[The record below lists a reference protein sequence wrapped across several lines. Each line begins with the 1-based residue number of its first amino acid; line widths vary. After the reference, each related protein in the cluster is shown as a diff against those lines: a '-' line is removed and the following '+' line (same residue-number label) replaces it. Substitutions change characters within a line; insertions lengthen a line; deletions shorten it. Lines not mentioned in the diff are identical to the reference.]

1 MEVTKAMFSEK
12 KTPKKVLR
20 RLAAG
25 NVRKSAE
32 DYLIYFFTLTFAVA
46 LFYTF
51 NSIQEQFA
59 ALNLP
64 DTYNFLSAA
73 ESAMMGCSVL
83 VSLIVGFLILYA
95 NHFMMKRRKREFAIY
110 GILGMEQ
117 SDIGGMMTRETVR
130 IGGIS
135 LLCGLPLG
143 VAVSQLLALVTTR
156 LAYGNVENYTFIFS
170 VKAMGLAVC
179 FFALTFAAVHV
190 FRLIELKRAKLI
202 DLLQADR
209 KNEVVPERSRAGVLF
224 GALALLLIALGYG
237 TIFCWQD
244 VDLFKAAAVSGAL
257 VSFGTVLFFLSASAV
272 LLGAL
277 KRRKNYYYRGLNLF
291 VVSQLG
297 SRMRRDGL
305 SLAIVCVLMYLSV
318 SVMGGGTGLGQSF
331 IKEKNRMAP
340 YDLSVIYYFD
350 GFGENDEAMRR
361 GRIAEELARRDTG
374 LSGYLEKTAE
384 ILFYVEP
391 GLTMRDVF
399 GKYEGPARPGRQ
411 LYEDDPLLMVGV
423 DDYNHIRALMGLVPI
438 SLGEAEFAISYNEPE
453 AEHALMS
460 YVNNVADGAP
470 EDGMPVDGE
479 PEDGAPEDRAPEKT
493 LEIAGT
499 RLTLKADGLNK
510 MTIYNRNVFLDIG
523 TVIVPQRVAEQSQ
536 PYMRIMDAMLSEG
549 GESAYE
555 AVQRSQV
562 LMGADGFLFQSR
574 EDLFIEFLSNQLMVS
589 YLGIYLG
596 ITFLVTAGA
605 VLALQQLTQ
614 AADNERRYALLS
626 KLGAGEGA
634 MRKALRA
641 QLGVYFGLPILV
653 AAVHSGVTMYGI
665 YRDIPYLSAQNI
677 AQNILFAAG
686 LAAVIY
692 SVYFL
697 TTYTGCKR
705 ILKL

>member
-73 ESAMMGCSVL
+73 ESAIVGCSVL

-156 LAYGNVENYTFIFS
+156 LAYGNVENYTFVFS
-170 VKAMGLAVC
+170 VKAMVLAVC

-190 FRLIELKRAKLI
+190 FRLIEFKRAKLI

-209 KNEVVPERSRAGVLF
+209 KNEEVPERSRAGVLF
-224 GALALLLIALGYG
+224 GALAVLIIALGYG
-237 TIFCWQD
+237 MIFCWQD
-244 VDLFKAAAVSGAL
+244 VDLFKAAGVSGAL

-272 LLGAL
+272 LLGVL

-305 SLAIVCVLMYLSV
+305 SLAIVCILMYLSV

-331 IKEKNRMAP
+331 IKEKNRMVP

-350 GFGENDEAMRR
+350 GFGKTDEAMRR
-361 GRIAEELARRDTG
+361 GRIAQELARRDTG

-384 ILFYVEP
+384 IMFYVEP

-399 GKYEGPARPGRQ
+399 GEYEGAARPGRQ
-411 LYEDDPLLMVGV
+411 LYEDDPLFVVGV
-423 DDYNHIRALMGLVPI
+423 DDYNRIRALTGLAPV
-438 SLGEAEFAISYNEPE
+438 SLGEAEFALNYNEPE
-453 AEHALMS
+453 AEHTLAS
-460 YVNNVADGAP
+460 YVNRGADGAP
-470 EDGMPVDGE
+470 A
-479 PEDGAPEDRAPEKT
+479 DGASEKT
-493 LEIAGT
+493 LEISGT

-523 TVIVPQRVAEQSQ
+523 TVIVPQRIAEQSQ
-536 PYMRIMDAMLSEG
+536 PYMRIMDAMFSEG
-549 GESAYE
+549 GESVYE

-626 KLGAGEGA
+626 KLGAGAGA